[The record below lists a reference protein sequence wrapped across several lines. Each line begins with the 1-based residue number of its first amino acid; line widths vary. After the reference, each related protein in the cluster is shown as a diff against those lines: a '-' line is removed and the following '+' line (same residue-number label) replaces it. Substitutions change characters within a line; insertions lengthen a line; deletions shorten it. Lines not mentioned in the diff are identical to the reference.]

1 MRSPNHRSWTTP
13 RQTWMKR
20 RPATPHSGDSRL
32 YGGRPSYWCILLLGV
47 ILLTAVP
54 LWSQPAPP
62 ASPNNPLTEADQI
75 LGFAD
80 ALFNDGD
87 YYRAIT
93 EYKRFLFLHPSDA
106 RSGRI
111 QLQIGL
117 AYRHAQQWDD
127 ARKTFETLAQQHPDA
142 AIRAEAAYL
151 IGDTSFRQGRYTQAV
166 ADLRPVAEQYRQTPM
181 EERAR
186 YLLGWSHLRAR
197 QWSEATQSFEAIATA
212 SPLSPSSRTL
222 AEAARDAEHLPRKSP
237 ALAGLM
243 SAVIPGTGHFY
254 TGRFRDGAIA
264 LLLNGA
270 FLAAG
275 IEAAS
280 AGKEAAAGLL
290 LFFEA
295 AWYSGAI
302 YGAVNAAQKYNRD
315 LEERWL
321 QGLELQHGPT
331 LRSLSRRSPPLVLVH
346 IPF

>member
-1 MRSPNHRSWTTP
+1 MRHRSATP
-13 RQTWMKR
+13 RIAECLFRMWQLR
-20 RPATPHSGDSRL
+20 R
-32 YGGRPSYWCILLLGV
+32 WCMVLLGV
-47 ILLTAVP
+47 MWLSVTP
-54 LWSQPAPP
+54 LWSQPPQPAAPS
-62 ASPNNPLTEADQI
+62 APLTDADQI

-87 YYRAIT
+87 YFRAIT
-93 EYKRFLFLHPSDA
+93 EYKRFLFLYPTEA
-106 RSGRI
+106 RAGRV
-111 QLQIGL
+111 QLQIGRS
-117 AYRHAQQWDD
+117 YQRGQQWDD
-127 ARKTFETLAQQHPDA
+127 ARQTFELIAQQHPDA

-151 IGDTSFRQGRYTQAV
+151 IGETSFQQGHYAQAI
-166 ADLRPVAEQYRQTPM
+166 ADLRPVAERYGQTPAG
-181 EERAR
+181 ERAR

-197 QWSEATQSFEAIATA
+197 QWPEASQTFAAIDTT
-212 SPLSPSSRTL
+212 SPLFPSSRAL
-222 AEAARDAEHLPRKSP
+222 AEAAREGEHLPRKSP

-254 TGRFRDGAIA
+254 TGRWRDGTIA

-275 IEAAS
+275 IEAVS
-280 AGKEAAAGLL
+280 AGNEAAAGLL

-302 YGAVNAAQKYNRD
+302 YGAVNATQKYNRD

-321 QGLELQHGPT
+321 QGLERQHSPSV
-331 LRSLSRRSPPLVLVH
+331 RSRSRVPPSLALVH